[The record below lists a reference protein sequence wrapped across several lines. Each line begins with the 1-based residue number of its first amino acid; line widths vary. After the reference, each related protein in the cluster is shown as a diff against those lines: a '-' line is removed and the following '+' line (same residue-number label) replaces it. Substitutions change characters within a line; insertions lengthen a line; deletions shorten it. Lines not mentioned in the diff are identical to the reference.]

1 MASERRNEGAIRS
14 VVNTKSLQLECAN
27 LLNEDMLEPVLMYG
41 SKSIVWMEKDSSRVR
56 IVQMNS
62 LRSLLCK

>member
-14 VVNTKSLQLECAN
+14 VVNTKSLQLERAN

-41 SKSIVWMEKDSSRVR
+41 SKSIVWMKKDSPRVR